1 MSGLNYLANALLIDS
16 VDKVINKLLDAR
28 NYAVIH
34 KLQIEPSI
42 EADFN
47 SVCKKTFGS
56 IGRNNGLH

>member
-1 MSGLNYLANALLIDS
+1 MSGLNYLANTLLIDS

-34 KLQIEPSI
+34 KLQIEQSI

-47 SVCKKTFGS
+47 SVCKNFLGYRKK
-56 IGRNNGLH
+56 

>member
-1 MSGLNYLANALLIDS
+1 MSGLNYFANALLIDS

-42 EADFN
+42 EADFK
-47 SVCKKTFGS
+47 SVCKKTF
-56 IGRNNGLH
+56 

>member
-1 MSGLNYLANALLIDS
+1 MSGLDYLANALLIDS

-47 SVCKKTFGS
+47 SVCKKNFLKY
-56 IGRNNGLH
+56 RKK

>member
-47 SVCKKTFGS
+47 SVCKNFLRYRKK
-56 IGRNNGLH
+56 